1 MDPDLERL
9 RAEVATDL
17 IDHLVSSGGE
27 IATPGDELARLRRD
41 VLRGVSGKP
50 AKK

>member
-1 MDPDLERL
+1 MERL

-17 IDHLVSSGGE
+17 IDHLVESGGE
-27 IATPGDELARLRRD
+27 IATPGDEVAKLRRV
-41 VLRGVSGKP
+41 VLRGVSGKV